1 MSYYRRPEN
10 KLESLLR
17 WRRNVF
23 LQAPGG
29 GYVLVSATRYLLTLH
44 HFSGSLRHEPTH
56 TEHRDPIPG
65 LFDGNGWNL
74 ASLNSI
80 ESIPPQNVQN
90 QSEKTMSDSNQQPYA
105 AFYCKPMKASIR
117 NMTNIECKV
126 FLALA
131 MYADDQG
138 VCYPGV
144 RELAE
149 TTGLYPSEV
158 SEGLQGLHR
167 KGFINYLRY
176 NQVDP
181 ITRKMQPNVYGV
193 SPAFIHLNSDSG
205 IQTYMHEFL
214 SQISPSTPA
223 QPDSKKNLQE
233 AIPITNASNHHHQPT
248 PGNAPM
254 REENKISEGG
264 RASALGQDYAN
275 QSPQPAAQPQPT
287 SVAKK
292 PESDVPP
299 PDAGPLD
306 AYAVPLPAIDQE
318 AYANEMRHLVSGLQ
332 LAKARQLV
340 DVFGLDMCGIAVRL
354 LAKQPFKS
362 VDNPPGWLIN
372 KLRQG
377 ALVAADGKGQY
388 DDFTNS

>member
-80 ESIPPQNVQN
+80 ESISPQNVQN

-105 AFYCKPMKASIR
+105 AFYCKPLRASIR
-117 NMTNIECKV
+117 NMSDVELRLFIAVGTYIGPEGNC
-126 FLALA
+126 F
-131 MYADDQG
+131 
-138 VCYPGV
+138 PGV
-144 RELAE
+144 RELADV
-149 TTGLYPSEV
+149 TGLQPDEV
-158 SEGLQGLHR
+158 SAGLESLNKKALLH
-167 KGFINYLRY
+167 YLRR
-176 NQVDP
+176 NQRDQLTGK
-181 ITRKMQPNVYGV
+181 ILPNVMTLTPQIF
-193 SPAFIHLNSDSG
+193 SHNLDSG
-205 IQTYMHEFL
+205 FQTYMHEFL
-214 SQISPSTPA
+214 SPFFPSDHA
-223 QPDSKKNLQE
+223 QAPPE
-233 AIPITNASNHHHQPT
+233 ASSQPSSEALPITNASNHHHHPD
-248 PGNAPM
+248 ALA
-254 REENKISEGG
+254 REENKPPEGG
-264 RASALGQDYAN
+264 RASALGKDYAN
-275 QSPQPAAQPQPT
+275 QSPQPAAQPQPANA
-287 SVAKK
+287 AKK

-306 AYAVPLPAIDQE
+306 AYAVPLTAIDQE

-388 DDFTNS
+388 DEFTNT